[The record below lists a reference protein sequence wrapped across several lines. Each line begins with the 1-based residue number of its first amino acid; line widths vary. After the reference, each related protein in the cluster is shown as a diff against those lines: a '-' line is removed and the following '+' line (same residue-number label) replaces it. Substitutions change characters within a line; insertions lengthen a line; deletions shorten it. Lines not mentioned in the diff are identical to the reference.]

1 MPSLHTSSSMR
12 SRKTPILL
20 ILFVAFTVYFIYI
33 ITNIPSTV
41 NKLNHDII
49 PTQDRRP
56 EHDICKTDQVKRNVD
71 PNHTNAHLQFW
82 NHLSDVT
89 VEVYKK
95 KWQDFMDKIK
105 NNPMPSWKDRGI
117 VLVAGNKDTFQR
129 TLTAIEI
136 LRKMHACQ
144 LDIEV
149 WHLSDEQPS
158 EEMKAKLKSL
168 GAKPKDLSDPQLVRP
183 ITLRRDAEKQ

>member
-12 SRKTPILL
+12 NKRAPVLL
-20 ILFVAFTVYFIYI
+20 ITFIAFTVYFIYI
-33 ITNIPSTV
+33 ITNTPTV

-49 PTQDRRP
+49 PAQNRSP
-56 EHDICKTDQVKRNVD
+56 EHEICKTEQVKRNID
-71 PNHTNAHLQFW
+71 PNHTNAHLRFW
-82 NHLSDVT
+82 NHLSEVT

-95 KWQDFMDKIK
+95 KWQDFMNKIK
-105 NNPMPSWKDRGI
+105 STRPPSWDKRGI

-129 TLTAIEI
+129 TLTAIQI

-158 EEMKAKLKSL
+158 EEMKMKLESL
-168 GAKPKDLSDPQLVRP
+168 GAKPKDLSDPKLVRP
-183 ITLRRDAEKQ
+183 ITLRRNAEKQ